1 MSNIEQVQELRKRTG
16 ASMLGCKICL
26 EEAGGD
32 IEKAIEL
39 LRKKGLKDADKKGGR
54 VAGEGWI
61 GSYVH
66 SNGKVASLVAVAC
79 ETDFVARTDEFK
91 ELTRNLAMQVAAS
104 EPKYVKPEDLPESVI
119 QKEKEIYR
127 EQLKNEGKPEDI
139 MEKILQGKV
148 EKFYTEV
155 CLIKQPYIKDDKI
168 SIEGLVKQAIAK
180 LGENIEI
187 KSISRITL

>member
-1 MSNIEQVQELRKRTG
+1 
-16 ASMLGCKICL
+16 MLGCKICL